1 MQIELSMPELEICR
15 LLGVMRRCTASG
27 NVQDKQMGKQ
37 DPFEIDIDGVI
48 AEYCVAKALN
58 LCPDLTVSIRKGG
71 SDLVNYFKRTIDVKS
86 TRYQSGKLLATLKKE
101 DHACDM
107 YVLAIVNDK
116 GAKIAGWTTKE
127 ELFKDENIDD
137 LGHGKGYVMTQDQ
150 LNKNIHEIN

>member
-1 MQIELSMPELEICR
+1 MCIR
-15 LLGVMRRCTASG
+15 DR
-27 NVQDKQMGKQ
+27 
-37 DPFEIDIDGVI
+37 VI

-101 DHACDM
+101 DHPCDM